1 MGILEMI
8 AAFEH
13 LYYPLS
19 DQMKELLQKA
29 SSEVVSQKLAD
40 MASCFVG
47 FASGKHIRNLR
58 EAQHTKNQDL

>member
-29 SSEVVSQKLAD
+29 SLEVGSQKLAD
-40 MASCFVG
+40 MASWYAAGGVL
-47 FASGKHIRNLR
+47 KW
-58 EAQHTKNQDL
+58 

>member
-8 AAFEH
+8 AAFEY

-29 SSEVVSQKLAD
+29 SLEVVSKKLAD
-40 MASCFVG
+40 MASWYAAGGV
-47 FASGKHIRNLR
+47 L
-58 EAQHTKNQDL
+58 TW

>member
-29 SSEVVSQKLAD
+29 SFEVVGQKLAD
-40 MASCFVG
+40 MASWYDAGGV
-47 FASGKHIRNLR
+47 L
-58 EAQHTKNQDL
+58 TW

>member
-19 DQMKELLQKA
+19 DQMRELLQNA
-29 SSEVVSQKLAD
+29 SVEVVSQKLAD
-40 MASCFVG
+40 MASWYVAG
-47 FASGKHIRNLR
+47 GVL
-58 EAQHTKNQDL
+58 TW

>member
-8 AAFEH
+8 ADFER

-19 DQMKELLQKA
+19 DKMKELLQKA

-40 MASCFVG
+40 MANWYAAGGV
-47 FASGKHIRNLR
+47 L
-58 EAQHTKNQDL
+58 TW

>member
-8 AAFEH
+8 ADFER

-29 SSEVVSQKLAD
+29 SLEVVSQKLAD
-40 MASCFVG
+40 MASWYAAGGV
-47 FASGKHIRNLR
+47 L
-58 EAQHTKNQDL
+58 TW